1 MTFNGDRVDDE
12 ETTTSKRDTES
23 DGNTPS
29 NEPFSNEDTVYPQ
42 DGSSHTPSASSMVN
56 VALDTTKEGCT
67 NSDLNKEGDT
77 DSKRHHITQAG
88 EPDLD
93 EMTSLPP
100 SQAQLPGPALAALD
114 SQSGPANDEQTG
126 SKPERVTRLAET
138 CPLIRIASIRGL

>member
-23 DGNTPS
+23 DESTPS
-29 NEPFSNEDTVYPQ
+29 NEPFSNEDAVWPQ
-42 DGSSHTPSASSMVN
+42 DGSSHTPFASSMLN
-56 VALDTTKEGCT
+56 VASNTTKEGCT
-67 NSDLNKEGDT
+67 DSSVNKEDDT
-77 DSKRHHITQAG
+77 GSEGHRGTQAG